1 MGGAVFEKGAH
12 RVVRQVTVDRDK
24 LRRIAEVLD
33 IPEAELDQVIAET
46 EAIHIYVGPPPPR
59 PSRRRR

>member
-12 RVVRQVTVDRDK
+12 KIVRQVIVDRDK
-24 LRRIAEVLD
+24 LRRIAEILE
-33 IPEAELDQVIAET
+33 IEEAELEQVVSET
-46 EAIHIYVGPPPPR
+46 EAIHIYVGEPPRR